1 MINECY
7 IFLVSG
13 SDEKSFPDVPEKA
26 IINAE
31 EEKKAHKNNS
41 KIKN

>member
-1 MINECY
+1 MINEFY
-7 IFLVSG
+7 IILVNG

-26 IINAE
+26 IIKAE
-31 EEKKAHKNNS
+31 EERKVHKNNS